1 MILWLYTA
9 LGFFHVIASS
19 DPAYFKPLLSWT
31 MWAGNLG
38 HGIVA
43 LIAVFTDSSA
53 SSVGKLSGWS
63 ASGWDKLFVA
73 VPFWFALW
81 LGNLFFALKVWDSY
95 LLPWEVLPLP
105 GGGLF
110 AVPEQLPDEPDN
122 KWLRYYSYFLKI
134 VGNIY
139 LGIFLVGYWCKF
151 GLAWHDAGTPW
162 DLTDVKF
169 NAVRACA
176 HCMVRGI
183 CKEDHNIK
191 LDRERT
197 ESVNEQRAYG
207 DSMQGKRI
215 RRVSMSRERA

>member
-81 LGNLFFALKVWDSY
+81 LGNLFFARKVWGTSC
-95 LLPWEVLPLP
+95 LPWPFGEVGDP
-105 GGGLF
+105 
-110 AVPEQLPDEPDN
+110 ASA
-122 KWLRYYSYFLKI
+122 RTYSE
-134 VGNIY
+134 
-139 LGIFLVGYWCKF
+139 
-151 GLAWHDAGTPW
+151 T
-162 DLTDVKF
+162 
-169 NAVRACA
+169 
-176 HCMVRGI
+176 
-183 CKEDHNIK
+183 
-191 LDRERT
+191 
-197 ESVNEQRAYG
+197 NEILLN
-207 DSMQGKRI
+207 S
-215 RRVSMSRERA
+215 SR